1 MDNKTSGNGER
12 IAIPSPRCKPSE
24 DAGEQSKLQVA
35 TAIEYD
41 GECTSQEDCDGY
53 EWEQLEWEQL
63 CSRDIKVFSKEATK
77 SEVANYLDALWLTPK
92 HRIEILDSLFN

>member
-1 MDNKTSGNGER
+1 MDNKTIINGER

-41 GECTSQEDCDGY
+41 GECTSQEDHDGY
-53 EWEQLEWEQL
+53 EWEQL
-63 CSRDIKVFSKEATK
+63 CSRDIKVFSEEATK